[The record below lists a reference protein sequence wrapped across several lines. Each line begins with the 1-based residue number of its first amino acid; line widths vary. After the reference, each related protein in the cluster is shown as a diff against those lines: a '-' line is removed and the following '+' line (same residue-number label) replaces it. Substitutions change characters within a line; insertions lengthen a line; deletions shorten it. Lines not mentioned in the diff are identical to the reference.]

1 MRSIYT
7 GVGVLALAVA
17 AGCQGMYDGKA
28 QHLKD
33 PDPVRPPKGYTDEP
47 PPADLVYNTDPCV
60 IRDAPQPIAKKG
72 AVKHTDELTGQG
84 DEKVKKF
91 DHSVDPKEKTVLIK
105 SSLDDYRKAL
115 VDDPFSAEATMK
127 LAVAY
132 DKVLRKSCALALLG
146 RLSKLAENPKY
157 STAANARID
166 EIVDHDV
173 YFHDYRNDAIKAVGR

>member
-1 MRSIYT
+1 
-7 GVGVLALAVA
+7 
-17 AGCQGMYDGKA
+17 MYDAKA
-28 QHLKD
+28 QRLHN
-33 PDPVRPPKGYTDEP
+33 PDPVKPPKGYTDDTTIVQAP
-47 PPADLVYNTDPCV
+47 VYDTDACV
-60 IRDAPQPIAKKG
+60 IRDAPMPIAKKG
-72 AVKHTDELTGQG
+72 AVKHTSELTGQG

-91 DHSVDPKEKTVLIK
+91 DHSADPNEKTVLIK
-105 SSLDDYRKAL
+105 SSLEDYRKAL
-115 VDDPFSAEATMK
+115 VDDPFSAEATLK

-166 EIVDHDV
+166 EIMDHDV